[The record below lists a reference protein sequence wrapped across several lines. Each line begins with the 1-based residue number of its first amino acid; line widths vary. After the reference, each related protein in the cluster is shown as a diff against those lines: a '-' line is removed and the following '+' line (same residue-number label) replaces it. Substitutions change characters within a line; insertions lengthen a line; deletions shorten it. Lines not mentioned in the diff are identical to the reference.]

1 MGGSGLEGLLCKFWS
16 RGRLHLL
23 CLISLGPFVL
33 ALLSSSHF
41 GCGKKSSTELGSVI
55 EVVAG
60 ENFWGSIAAQLG
72 GTKVHVITI
81 VNNPSTDP
89 HEYTSTAS
97 DARAFASANYVIL
110 NGAGYDSW
118 GPKLIE
124 ANPVKGRKLMDIA
137 KLLGKKAGDN
147 PHFWYSPEY
156 VEQVMNQITQDY
168 QSLLPQPAA
177 YFTEQH
183 VAFEK
188 ILAQYDQLIAS
199 IKQTYAETKIG
210 STESIFLY
218 MANALGLN
226 LISPPAFMN
235 AVAEGNEAPAQA
247 VAEFQGQITRNQIAV
262 LVYNKQTVTTV
273 TTHIRE
279 MAAAQG
285 IPTVGVSET
294 IEPANATFQDW
305 QVAQLL
311 ALQAALK
318 ASH

>member
-1 MGGSGLEGLLCKFWS
+1 MNTAGLEGLVCKFRN
-16 RGRLHLL
+16 RGRLHFLL
-23 CLISLGPFVL
+23 LVSIGLLVMIF
-33 ALLSSSHF
+33 LSSSHF
-41 GCGKKSSTELGSVI
+41 GCGKKGSTELGSII

-72 GTKVHVITI
+72 GTQVHVITV

-89 HEYTSTAS
+89 HEYTSTAA
-97 DARAFASANYVIL
+97 DARAFASSNYVIL

-118 GPKLIE
+118 GQKLIE
-124 ANPVKGRKLMDIA
+124 ANPVKGRKLLDIA
-137 KLLGKKAGDN
+137 KLLGKSAGDN

-156 VEQVMNQITQDY
+156 MGRVMNQITQDY
-168 QSLLPQPAA
+168 QSLLPQQSA

-183 VAFEK
+183 AAFEK
-188 ILAQYDQLIAS
+188 TLTQYHELIAS
-199 IKQTYAETKIG
+199 IRQTYAGTKIG

-247 VAEFQGQITRNQIAV
+247 VAEFQGQITNKQIAV
-262 LVYNKQTVTTV
+262 LVFNKQTITTV
-273 TTHIRE
+273 TTHVRE
-279 MAAAQG
+279 MAAAKG

-294 IEPANATFQDW
+294 IEPVNVSFQDW